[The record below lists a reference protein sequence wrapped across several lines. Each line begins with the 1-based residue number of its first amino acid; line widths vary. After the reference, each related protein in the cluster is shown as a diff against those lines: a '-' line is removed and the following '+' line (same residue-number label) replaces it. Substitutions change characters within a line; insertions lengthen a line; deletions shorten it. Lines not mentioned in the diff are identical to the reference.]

1 MVTAPTCWDGKN
13 LDSPNHRDHVSYM
26 SFNGSTGLYS
36 CPTTHPMVLPA
47 FQLGAWFRVDENLGT
62 WHLSSDEMMPGTVPG
77 TTFHADWFGGWDNQV
92 QSMWTDNCINKLLN
106 CSGGNLGNGKQ
117 INGMWGT
124 FTAVPRLVRVP
135 A

>member
-1 MVTAPTCWDGKN
+1 
-13 LDSPNHRDHVSYM
+13 
-26 SFNGSTGLYS
+26 
-36 CPTTHPMVLPA
+36 
-47 FQLGAWFRVDENLGT
+47 
-62 WHLSSDEMMPGTVPG
+62 
-77 TTFHADWFGGWDNQV
+77 
-92 QSMWTDNCINKLLN
+92 MWTDNCINKLLN